1 MALIVLFDACVLYP
15 AALRDLLIRIAH
27 TGVVQ
32 ARWSERILDE
42 CFRSVLAQRPDLN
55 SEALART
62 RELMNDAVSDCLVE
76 GFEDLIDGLS
86 LPDPDDRHVLAAAI
100 RAGAQVI
107 VTTNLQDFPENA
119 LAPYH
124 LEAKHPDD
132 FVLETTDLA
141 PALVAQVVT
150 EQAAALKN
158 PPRTVLEL
166 LGTLHDLGLVQTVAK
181 LRELYGT
188 SGSGEASPW
197 GYRLR
202 N

>member
-1 MALIVLFDACVLYP
+1 MAFIVLYDACVLHP
-15 AALRDLLIRIAH
+15 APLRDLLIRIAK
-27 TGVVQ
+27 TGVVH

-42 CFRSVLAQRPDLN
+42 SFRSILAQRPDLKP
-55 SEALART
+55 EALART

-76 GFEDLIDGLS
+76 GFEDLIDSLS
-86 LPDPDDRHVLAAAI
+86 LPDPDDRHVLAAAV

-107 VTTNLQDFPENA
+107 VTANLQDFPAHA
-119 LAPYH
+119 LAPYR

-132 FVLETTDLA
+132 FMVEMIDMA
-141 PALVAQVVT
+141 PALVAQVMT

-166 LGTLHDLGLVQTVAK
+166 LRTLHDLGLVQTVAK

-188 SGSGEASPW
+188 PGSGELSP
-197 GYRLR
+197 
-202 N
+202 